1 MSTPPAVPAPVEPI
15 GGAHA
20 ASSREARRFRVRM
33 VAKTMSIMLLVG
45 LVPLVAFGAIA
56 LKRERDRLRDD
67 AADTLQSSA
76 SWISAEVDE
85 WIDKNVRVLQA
96 AASLGAI
103 RSMQNASQLDVLVAI
118 KQAYPWMYLVFTVGA
133 DRVGVARSDNKPPM
147 DYTDRRYI
155 TDVLTGKDLSW
166 ETVISKTADKP
177 ALVLAL
183 PIKVN
188 GTVVGALGV
197 TMAIEDISR
206 IVAWKAGQTG
216 FAFLVDDKAKVVAH
230 PTKELVV
237 KQTYLTD
244 HPLIAAFRSDGQ
256 PHLVSF
262 TKPGGESALGYVR
275 ANKFHWAVAVQQDEQ
290 ELFAPLRRTFALG
303 LAILI
308 GASAVVALIAWL
320 SSKTLIRPLL
330 VIARRNREMGSL
342 LGLMDQGFVSMQ
354 PDGTLSAER
363 SAMATQ
369 LLGGYQPTQRLWQ
382 AIAPHDPTFA
392 AWLELGWA
400 SVIEN
405 EMPLELTLDQLP
417 AKLVIAERDYR
428 IEYKPAI
435 VDGAVGDTLVVI
447 TDITAELAR
456 VRAEAA
462 ERDLLRMIER
472 MARDRTGFA
481 EFVEETDRLIHRLE
495 TTSGAEVSK
504 ELKREL
510 HTLKG
515 NCAIYGITQIAEW
528 CHELEDGLAVAPI
541 LDANVVALVVR
552 TWAELKT
559 KLERVFGKLQN
570 VGIDVEPED
579 ITELRAAIGNGA
591 SLGIVE
597 QIIENWSLERTRP
610 RLERFAE
617 QIRALATRLG
627 KPDNAIAVDDHRVR
641 LDPARFR
648 GFWTAFS
655 HVVRNA
661 VDHGI
666 ELPSDRTAA
675 GKPAHGQIGLATLRD
690 GNAVTIELRDD
701 GRGINWDALR
711 ARARDASLPHAT
723 RDDLV
728 AAMLTDGIT
737 TKTAV
742 TETSGRGVGLAALHE
757 VCVGLGGTIEID
769 SETGQGTRFRFRF
782 ELTARERI
790 SSKVDVLA
798 EPRPRSASV
807 DPAAI
812 RGRGHA

>member
-1 MSTPPAVPAPVEPI
+1 MTTPAAVDPPAEPI
-15 GGAHA
+15 DRAHTA
-20 ASSREARRFRVRM
+20 DPREARRFRVRM
-33 VAKTMSIMLLVG
+33 VAKTMAIMLVVG
-45 LVPLVAFGAIA
+45 LVPLVVFGSIA

-67 AADTLQSSA
+67 AAGTLQSSA
-76 SWISAEVDE
+76 TWISAEVDE

-96 AASLGAI
+96 AANLSAI
-103 RSMQNASQLDVLVAI
+103 RSMQHEPQLDVLTAI
-118 KQAYPWMYLVFTVGA
+118 KQAYPWMYLVFTVGP
-133 DRVGVARSDNKPPM
+133 DRIGVARSDNKPAM
-147 DYTDRRYI
+147 DYTDRKYI
-155 TDVLTGKDLSW
+155 TDVMTGKELSW
-166 ETVISKTADKP
+166 ETVISKTSGKP

-188 GTVVGALGV
+188 GAVVGALGV

-230 PTKELVV
+230 PSKELVV
-237 KQTYLTD
+237 TQTNLGD

-262 TKPGGESALGYVR
+262 TRAGGEPALGYVR

-290 ELFAPLRRTFALG
+290 ELFAPLRQTFALG

-308 GASAVVALIAWL
+308 GASAIVALIAWL

-330 VIARRNREMGSL
+330 VIARRNREMGNL

-354 PDGTLSAER
+354 PDGALFAER

-369 LLGGYQPTQRLWQ
+369 LLGGYQPDQRLWQ
-382 AIAPHDPTFA
+382 ALAPHDPTFA

-400 SVIEN
+400 SVIAN

-417 AKLVIAERDYR
+417 AKLVIADRDYR

-435 VDGAVGDTLVVI
+435 VNGTVGDTLVVI
-447 TDITAELAR
+447 TDMTAELAR

-472 MARDRTGFA
+472 TARDRAGFA
-481 EFVEETDRLIHRLE
+481 EFAEETDRLIHRLE
-495 TTSGAEVSK
+495 TASGAEISK

-528 CHELEDGLAVAPI
+528 CHQLEDGLAVTPS
-541 LDANVVALVVR
+541 LDPHVVALVVR

-570 VGIDVEPED
+570 AGLDVAPDD

-597 QIIENWSLERTRP
+597 RIIANWSLDRTKP

-627 KPDNAIAVDDHRVR
+627 KPDIAIAIDDHRVR
-641 LDPARFR
+641 LDPIRFR

-666 ELPSDRTAA
+666 EPPSERVVA
-675 GKPAHGQIGLATLRD
+675 GKAAHGQIWLATLRD
-690 GNAVTIELRDD
+690 GNAVVIELRDD
-701 GRGINWDALR
+701 GRGIDWDTIR
-711 ARARDASLPHAT
+711 ARARDTALPHAT
-723 RDDLV
+723 HDDLV
-728 AAMLTDGIT
+728 AAMLTDGIS
-737 TKTAV
+737 TKTDV

-757 VCVGLGGTIEID
+757 VCIALGGAIEID
-769 SETGQGTRFRFRF
+769 SERGHGTRFRFRF
-782 ELTARERI
+782 ELTGRERI
-790 SSKVDVLA
+790 SSRIAVLA
-798 EPRPRSASV
+798 EPRPRSASG
-807 DPAAI
+807 DPSGVL
-812 RGRGHA
+812 GRGHA